1 MSFIKNFILISFI
14 SLLFFEL
21 SVKIFYPQDLQ
32 GTFFEQIDRGLAV
45 NKKNYIHKIHRFK
58 NITTQ
63 YKFGEF
69 HNRITTKNFD
79 SQKDKILVLGDSWTL
94 GYLLEDKNTFVHKL
108 QNKFN
113 KFYFVNSGTGGMG
126 VARYTAFC
134 DLFCEKI
141 KPKYVIVFLNSG
153 DVGRAMYSNLFILEN
168 NKLIQ
173 GSDKIYIKD
182 QTKFDKIPF
191 YKFLKNN
198 SHSFRLLRNTVYDL
212 VYPLKL
218 NNENSMK
225 DLSIDGCSYPQHSFD
240 KKDREIAIMKSKLL
254 FLHLNKTI
262 KNIDS
267 ELIVINT
274 GWYDHNLMRDD
285 NPSKEF
291 FKEAS
296 LFFEK
301 NNITYFDNTPMMTEI
316 HKNLCKF
323 IIPID
328 SHPNNLGAEKI
339 FISSFK
345 HLENFLK

>member
-1 MSFIKNFILISFI
+1 MNFIKKFILVTVITLI
-14 SLLFFEL
+14 FFEL
-21 SVKIFYPQDLQ
+21 SVKIFYTQDLQ
-32 GTFFEQIDRGLAV
+32 GTFFEQIDRGLVV

-58 NITTQ
+58 NITTK

-69 HNRITTKNFD
+69 HNRITINNIDNK
-79 SQKDKILVLGDSWTL
+79 KDKILVLGDSWTL

-113 KFYFVNSGTGGMG
+113 EFYFVNSGTGGMG
-126 VARYTAFC
+126 VARYTTFC
-134 DLFCEKI
+134 DLFCKKI

-153 DVGRAMYSNLFILEN
+153 DVGRALSTNLFTLEDN
-168 NKLIQ
+168 ELKK

-198 SHSFRLLRNTVYDL
+198 SHSFRFLRNTVYDL
-212 VYPLKL
+212 IYPVKL

-225 DLSIDGCSYPQHSFD
+225 DLSIDGCYYPQHSFD
-240 KKDREIAIMKSKLL
+240 KEKRELAIKKSKLL
-254 FLHLNKTI
+254 FIHLNQTL
-262 KNIDS
+262 KNINS
-267 ELIVINT
+267 KLIVINI
-274 GWYDHNLMRDD
+274 GWYDYKLMRNE

-296 LFFEK
+296 SFFNK
-301 NNITYFDNTPMMTEI
+301 NKIIYFDNTPMMVEV

-328 SHPNNLGAEKI
+328 AHPNNFGAEKI
-339 FISSFK
+339 FVSSFK
-345 HLENFLK
+345 HLKEFF